1 MVNKIQITMEF
12 TEYFTNIMAALIF
25 GSLIGL
31 ERQFQLKEA
40 GLRTNALVALG
51 SSMFISMTFLFPGN
65 PDVTR
70 IAAQIVTGIG
80 FLGAGIMFKEGA
92 TVKGLNTAA
101 TVWCTAAIGSLAG
114 AGFIRHAAA
123 ATGLII
129 ITHIILRP
137 LANKIKGTHGKET
150 GVGYQYFIN
159 THCVKAQEMS
169 VRTFLLRAVVDQDI
183 LLQSIETKK
192 TPDPGTMEVN
202 AVVYL
207 RHRNDDE
214 IEKLLAKMMIEP
226 GVVSVKWTSE
236 EIGQNDDI

>member
-1 MVNKIQITMEF
+1 MEF
-12 TEYFTNIMAALIF
+12 TEYFTNILFALLF

-51 SSMFISMTFLFPGN
+51 SSMFISISFLFPGDQ
-65 PDVTR
+65 DVTR

-114 AGFIRHAAA
+114 AGYIRHAAA

-129 ITHIILRP
+129 ITHILLRP
-137 LANKIKGTHGKET
+137 LAKKIKGSHVKET
-150 GVGYQYFIN
+150 GVGYQYFIH
-159 THCVKAQEMS
+159 THCIKAQEMS
-169 VRTFLLRAVVDQDI
+169 IRTFLLRAVVDQDL

-192 TPDPGTMEVN
+192 TPDPGVMEIN
-202 AVVYL
+202 AVIYL
-207 RHRNDDE
+207 RHRDDDQ
-214 IEKLLAKMMIEP
+214 IEKLLGKMMIEP

>member
-1 MVNKIQITMEF
+1 MEF
-12 TEYFTNIMAALIF
+12 TEYFTNILFALLF

-51 SSMFISMTFLFPGN
+51 SSMFISISFLFPGN
-65 PDVTR
+65 QDVTR

-101 TVWCTAAIGSLAG
+101 TVWCTAAIGSLSG
-114 AGFIRHAAA
+114 AGYIRHAAA
-123 ATGLII
+123 ATALII
-129 ITHIILRP
+129 ITHILLRP
-137 LANKIKGTHGKET
+137 LANKIKSRHGKET
-150 GVGYQYFIN
+150 GVGYQYFI
-159 THCVKAQEMS
+159 HIHSVKAQEMYI
-169 VRTFLLRAVVDQDI
+169 RTYLLRAVIDQDI

-192 TPDPGTMEVN
+192 TPDPGVMEIN

-207 RHRNDDE
+207 RQRNDDE
-214 IEKLLAKMMIEP
+214 IEKLLGKMMIEP

-236 EIGQNDDI
+236 EVGQNDDI